1 MIDVGCRNPRQ
12 VTFMGQSVVAPVE
25 VEHVAGCLADL
36 EARHRWSLYNEFY
49 YLEQCGAI

>member
-49 YLEQCGAI
+49 DLDI